1 MKNKLLFI
9 LLLFSFHAYSE
20 NKVEQLKNETISI
33 ESTNEQKNK
42 EIEEKT
48 NKVKADYWG
57 LTLEEWTKYEK
68 IKEVGGRGFWTPNL
82 DPLTTLGVEAVTD
95 QERAKYARLLAIKE
109 SERVEK
115 ELAFQRAYDK
125 AWKELYPDLLPIE
138 LDGNQNFI
146 AKVNFSGER
155 LVLFLSV
162 NDNVRGVNL
171 LNSVLKTGKDLDIY
185 LLDSNGDDVIARNWA
200 MNHKI
205 PVNKVNDGNITINH
219 DSGQWLEIGNG
230 NLPVLMQQQNKKW
243 RQVEIN

>member
-9 LLLFSFHAYSE
+9 LLLFSFHTYSE

-42 EIEEKT
+42 EIEEKAT
-48 NKVKADYWG
+48 YWG
-57 LTLEEWTKYEK
+57 LTLDEWATYEK

-95 QERAKYARLLAIKE
+95 QERTKYARLLAIKE

-125 AWKELYPDLLPIE
+125 AWRELYPDLLPIE

-162 NDNVRGVNL
+162 NDNVRGINL
-171 LNSVLKTGKDLDIY
+171 LNSVLKTGKDFDIY

-200 MNHKI
+200 MNNKI
-205 PVNKVNDGNITINH
+205 PVNRVTDGNITINH
-219 DSGQWLEIGNG
+219 DSGQWLKIGNG
-230 NLPVLMQQQNKKW
+230 NLPVLMQQQNQKW
-243 RQVEIN
+243 RQVEVN